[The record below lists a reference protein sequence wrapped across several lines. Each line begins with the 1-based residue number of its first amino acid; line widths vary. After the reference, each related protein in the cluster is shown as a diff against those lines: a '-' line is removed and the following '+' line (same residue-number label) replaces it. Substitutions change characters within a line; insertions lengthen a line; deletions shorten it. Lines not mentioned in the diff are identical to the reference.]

1 VNLRLCYSLLRVE
14 FPHPVVC
21 ALLHSSQIAFKF
33 LHLPSMSWPLPAAQ
47 LLLLPG
53 LFVWPTRWASGY
65 PSTSAVA
72 AFVAALMLAI
82 LAALLD
88 VARVAAS
95 KPGTLATA
103 TLAVAAS
110 LPATLAAVL

>member
-1 VNLRLCYSLLRVE
+1 
-14 FPHPVVC
+14 
-21 ALLHSSQIAFKF
+21 
-33 LHLPSMSWPLPAAQ
+33 
-47 LLLLPG
+47 
-53 LFVWPTRWASGY
+53 
-65 PSTSAVA
+65 
-72 AFVAALMLAI
+72 MLAI

>member
-1 VNLRLCYSLLRVE
+1 
-14 FPHPVVC
+14 
-21 ALLHSSQIAFKF
+21 
-33 LHLPSMSWPLPAAQ
+33 MSWPLPAAQ

-72 AFVAALMLAI
+72 AFVAASMLAI

-88 VARVAAS
+88 VARV
-95 KPGTLATA
+95 
-103 TLAVAAS
+103 VAAS
-110 LPATLAAVL
+110 LPVLLVVAASRPATLAATL